1 MLKATGGEGAVVKK
15 GNYWTSS
22 EVGTDDE
29 GAFRYNFEY
38 KKFYWTN
45 LTNDMSYYVRACLTF

>member
-1 MLKATGGEGAVVKK
+1 MLKDAGGKGAVVKK

-22 EVGTDDE
+22 EVGIDDM
-29 GAFRYNFEY
+29 GAFRYNFYYE
-38 KKFYWTN
+38 KFYWTN